1 MALQLALSLQIN
13 RKFRSNMKK
22 KYMKP
27 SMSIV
32 QLQQQCQILAGSQP
46 AARGLTDDPEGINWD
61 YYGLDDE
68 DDLR

>member
-1 MALQLALSLQIN
+1 
-13 RKFRSNMKK
+13 MKK
-22 KYMKP
+22 KHMKP

-46 AARGLTDDPEGINWD
+46 AARGFTDDPEGINWD
-61 YYGLDDE
+61 YDGLDDE